1 MPQNR
6 FCYLAYDGTVHPV
19 RTGRLAAC
27 SLLVGML
34 FSGSAIA
41 EPTDITIRVVARG
54 AMYVGDLVE
63 GAQVTLT
70 DAGSGEVLAQGVT
83 EGAAGDPERIMEAAR
98 KRGAP
103 MSAPGDAQFSATID
117 IDEPRYLQVT
127 AFGPLQ
133 RRESATRTTMTQWV
147 VPGKHLTGG
156 DGWVLELAGF
166 FVQGDLES
174 SFVSLEQ
181 ASEGVLVEA
190 EVALMCGCPVKPG
203 FFWDADNYEV
213 TALVKRG
220 EAEVG
225 RYPLRY
231 AGSASDFA
239 GSIAVELPGLYDIT
253 VYAHDPAS
261 GNTGVDRLELTV
273 SE

>member
-6 FCYLAYDGTVHPV
+6 AYNQAHDGAPRAV
-19 RTGRLAAC
+19 RTGCRAAC
-27 SLLVGML
+27 SFLLGML
-34 FSGSAIA
+34 FSGSAVA
-41 EPTDITIRVVARG
+41 EPTDITIRVAARG

-63 GAQVTLT
+63 GAQVTLS
-70 DAGSGEVLAQGVT
+70 DAESGEVLAQGVT
-83 EGAAGDPERIMEAAR
+83 EGGAGDPERIMAAAR
-98 KRGAP
+98 KRGEP
-103 MSAPGDAQFSATID
+103 MAAPGDAQFSATID

-156 DGWVLELAGF
+156 DGWVVELAGF
-166 FVQGDLES
+166 FVQGNLES
-174 SFVSLEQ
+174 AFMNLEQ
-181 ASEGVLVEA
+181 ASEGVTLEA
-190 EVALMCGCPVKPG
+190 EVAPMCGCPVKPG
-203 FFWDADNYEV
+203 FFWDAGSYEV

-220 EAEVG
+220 EAEIG

-239 GSIAVELPGLYDIT
+239 GNFSVELPGVYDIT
-253 VYAHDPAS
+253 VYAYDPSS

>member
-6 FCYLAYDGTVHPV
+6 AYYLAHDGTVHTV
-19 RTGRLAAC
+19 RTGCRAAC
-27 SLLVGML
+27 FLLFCTL
-34 FSGSAIA
+34 FSGSAVA

-63 GAQVTLT
+63 GAQVTLS
-70 DAGSGEVLAQGVT
+70 DAESGEVLAQGVT
-83 EGAAGDPERIMEAAR
+83 EGGAGDPERIMAAAR
-98 KRGAP
+98 KRGEP
-103 MSAPGDAQFSATID
+103 MSASGDAQFSATID

-133 RRESATRTTMTQWV
+133 RRKNATRTTMTQWV

-166 FVQGDLES
+166 FVQGNLES
-174 SFVSLEQ
+174 GFLSLEQ
-181 ASEGVLVEA
+181 ASEGVMVEA

-203 FFWDADNYEV
+203 FFWDAGSYEV
-213 TALVKRG
+213 AALVKRG

-231 AGSASDFA
+231 AGSASDFT
-239 GSIAVELPGLYDIT
+239 GRFAVELPGVYDIT
-253 VYAHDPAS
+253 VYAYDPSS